1 MDLLKVKLGDELN
14 IADAKF
20 KVTAKLSRILIR
32 SWVFLAFRRL

>member
-20 KVTAKLSRILIR
+20 KVTAKIEQDSNQELG
-32 SWVFLAFRRL
+32 FLAFRRL